1 MPRRP
6 SAVIA
11 AHPPT
16 PMARTIAVVLAAL
29 MMTAVTLAAAGSV
42 QATGGNGL
50 RAAANDFRQ
59 DPRWGLQPVFGTA
72 LLDDIATRRAARM
85 ARENELEHDMDYVGR
100 RLNDAGVC
108 WSGFGEIIAWENYP
122 DYSPDRVMEMWWD
135 SPSHHDIMMGE
146 GYNAAGGAWDT
157 AGDGGHY
164 SVMVFVTLC
173 GQSVAAEPGSVLYPD
188 DRYDPHRAL
197 VLYEGRITAYR
208 LNRSGDVLSQKVVK
222 PSKTLHLSSG
232 GRTRANGKA
241 WLKVSSGV
249 LAGYWV
255 HETSHSFVRGL
266 TQRDN
271 FEPDKHVTLEPGR
284 YLGLRFDWLGR
295 IKASKTYTF
304 GHERTVSTSAHA
316 VINGRHYLMLSSGP
330 LAGYWVRDTPQVH
343 PA

>member
-1 MPRRP
+1 
-6 SAVIA
+6 
-11 AHPPT
+11 
-16 PMARTIAVVLAAL
+16 MARTIAMLLAAL
-29 MMTAVTLAAAGSV
+29 LITAVTLAATAPVRAAG
-42 QATGGNGL
+42 GDGL
-50 RAAANDFRQ
+50 REAANGYRQ
-59 DPRWGLQPVFGTA
+59 EHGLDPVIGTA

-85 ARENELEHDMDYVGR
+85 ARDNTLEHDMAYVSQ
-100 RLNDAGVC
+100 RLNDSGVC
-108 WSGFGEIIAWENYP
+108 WSAFGEIIAWENYP
-122 DYSPDRVMEMWWD
+122 DYSADRVVRLWWD
-135 SPSHHDIMMGE
+135 SDKGHHEIMMGE

-173 GQSVAAEPGSVLYPD
+173 GQSVAGEPGSVLYPD
-188 DRYDPHRAL
+188 DRYDPHREL

-222 PSKTLHLSSG
+222 PSKTLHLSSS

-255 HETSHSFVRGL
+255 RETSHSFVRGL
-266 TQRDN
+266 TQRDS
-271 FEPDKHVTLEPGR
+271 FEPDKHVTLERGR

-304 GHERTVSTSAHA
+304 GHERTVSASAHA

-330 LAGYWVRDTPQVH
+330 LAGYWLRDTPQVQ